1 MYESKSDRFLSLLSR
16 VAYRTLAMRPR
27 PPSKPRAGNDGTK
40 KRDYSHAGVI
50 LLRYIKKERSDFTKR
65 AKDQARKQQQQ
76 QPLGTRQDRQIG
88 RVIYVSQSQRTAG
101 PSILYPS
108 GQTFL
113 FIICL
118 IFVWAGEY
126 SSEYFCFTG
135 RMYRRFE
142 GEFVEGEENEIKQSN
157 AGQESA
163 AWFPLFLLEVYAN
176 YDVSNEP
183 GYRAPAE
190 KKNSQPQQQQ
200 QQQPNTYHLMFHFH
214 ICESI
219 KDSSC
224 VCVVFRISRLTLY
237 KFGEREI

>member
-1 MYESKSDRFLSLLSR
+1 
-16 VAYRTLAMRPR
+16 
-27 PPSKPRAGNDGTK
+27 
-40 KRDYSHAGVI
+40 
-50 LLRYIKKERSDFTKR
+50 
-65 AKDQARKQQQQ
+65 
-76 QPLGTRQDRQIG
+76 
-88 RVIYVSQSQRTAG
+88 
-101 PSILYPS
+101 
-108 GQTFL
+108 
-113 FIICL
+113 
-118 IFVWAGEY
+118 
-126 SSEYFCFTG
+126 
-135 RMYRRFE
+135 MYRRFE
-142 GEFVEGEENEIKQSN
+142 GEFVEEENEIKQPN

-190 KKNSQPQQQQ
+190 KKKKNSQPQQQ

>member
-1 MYESKSDRFLSLLSR
+1 VCLSVSSRVAARRPCPARLSAVTIYITRVFISTSIYMYESKSDRFLSLLSR

-118 IFVWAGEY
+118 IFV
-126 SSEYFCFTG
+126 
-135 RMYRRFE
+135 
-142 GEFVEGEENEIKQSN
+142 
-157 AGQESA
+157 
-163 AWFPLFLLEVYAN
+163 
-176 YDVSNEP
+176 
-183 GYRAPAE
+183 
-190 KKNSQPQQQQ
+190 
-200 QQQPNTYHLMFHFH
+200 
-214 ICESI
+214 
-219 KDSSC
+219 
-224 VCVVFRISRLTLY
+224 
-237 KFGEREI
+237 

>member
-1 MYESKSDRFLSLLSR
+1 
-16 VAYRTLAMRPR
+16 
-27 PPSKPRAGNDGTK
+27 
-40 KRDYSHAGVI
+40 
-50 LLRYIKKERSDFTKR
+50 
-65 AKDQARKQQQQ
+65 
-76 QPLGTRQDRQIG
+76 
-88 RVIYVSQSQRTAG
+88 
-101 PSILYPS
+101 
-108 GQTFL
+108 
-113 FIICL
+113 
-118 IFVWAGEY
+118 
-126 SSEYFCFTG
+126 
-135 RMYRRFE
+135 MYRRFE
-142 GEFVEGEENEIKQSN
+142 GEFVEEENEIKQPN

-190 KKNSQPQQQQ
+190 KKKKKKNSQPQQ

-237 KFGEREI
+237 NLGREKSKRNI